1 MRFIFALII
10 LLVNVCFFT
19 NVQAQTIKEIGHIEF
34 ADTLINF
41 GSLNEEQ
48 GQVSYTFKFVNLG
61 PEHFFIEDVEP
72 SCGCVTPDYPTDTIL
87 AGEKG
92 EIILYV
98 NLVNHPGLFNQK
110 VVIKGNASKEPINL
124 YVQGYVTPSPQPLAD
139 WERTS
144 SFKYGNF
151 YLQKNY
157 ANYGTITTKAPM
169 HIEIPIYNAGEKTL
183 TLQVDKMKLPAYF
196 KAVLLPTKIDSKQRG
211 VLKISFN
218 TKESPNL
225 GYVAESIDLLFSSGN
240 NVTSVPM
247 VVTATV
253 KDVYTPA
260 EMASVVGPT
269 IQIDKTTIDLG
280 SVKTNDKIISE
291 IKVVNIGKADLQMR
305 SIRTSCSCVEAFS
318 DKLTL
323 KPGAST
329 VVKIVFD
336 TNDRLGL
343 EEKIVS
349 IFSNDAS
356 NSIAVIKLKANVLD
370 ELPVETPLGN

>member
-1 MRFIFALII
+1 MKSIFAFII
-10 LLVNVCFFT
+10 LLLNVCCFT
-19 NVQAQTIKEIGHIEF
+19 NIQAQTIKEIGHIEF

-41 GSLNEEQ
+41 GSLKEEQ

-61 PEHFFIEDVEP
+61 PEHFFIQDVEP

-92 EIILYV
+92 EIVLYV

-110 VVIKGNASKEPINL
+110 VVIKGNASKEPIYL
-124 YVQGYVTPSPQPLAD
+124 YVQGYVTPSPQPLSD

-151 YLQKNY
+151 YIQKNY
-157 ANYGTITTKAPM
+157 ANYGTVTTKTPM
-169 HIEIPIYNAGEKTL
+169 HIEIPIYNAGEKIL
-183 TLQVDKMKLPAYF
+183 TLQVDKMKLPTYF

-211 VLKISFN
+211 VIKISFN

-225 GYVAESIDLLFSSGN
+225 GYVAESIDLLFLSGN

-253 KDVYTPA
+253 KDAYTPA

-269 IQIDKTTIDLG
+269 IQIDKTAIDLG
-280 SVKTNDKIISE
+280 SVKTNGKILSE
-291 IKVVNIGKADLQMR
+291 INVVNIGKADLQIR
-305 SIRTSCSCVEAFS
+305 SIRTSCSCVEAFA

-343 EEKIVS
+343 EEKIIS

-356 NSIAVIKLKANVLD
+356 NSITVIKLKATVLD
-370 ELPVETPLGN
+370 EMPVETPIGN